1 MEYSKRSV
9 PCRWEALLVVMD
21 QQPFTDLREIL
32 REFDDSRIWV
42 YADWVRTRR
51 HQPETRRKQPNGY
64 RQLTWGVTSLEATCS
79 FHAHVNLPPHY
90 SVRQL
95 KFSSC

>member
-1 MEYSKRSV
+1 MEYSKSNV

-51 HQPETRRKQPNGY
+51 HQPEIRKTAQRIQAADLGRDFSRGNL
-64 RQLTWGVTSLEATCS
+64 QLPCTCEPAS
-79 FHAHVNLPPHY
+79 TA
-90 SVRQL
+90 Q
-95 KFSSC
+95 